1 MQPGSSITDEKQKN
15 ESERLIGSGFSNK
28 LKENTMKTKMLR
40 LGMNLWPPF
49 LGAGI
54 KVNHIGADFRE
65 VVVSMKLRWYNRNY
79 VGTHFGG
86 SLAAMTDPFYMLM
99 LIHIL
104 GSEYTVW
111 DKTSTIDFIAPGRG
125 AVTARFRLNDDQI
138 AEIMDETAEGK
149 AYFPALSV
157 DIVSESGEIVAH
169 VKKKLY
175 VRKNRVK

>member
-1 MQPGSSITDEKQKN
+1 MKSSI
-15 ESERLIGSGFSNK
+15 G
-28 LKENTMKTKMLR
+28 NTMNLKILKF
-40 LGMNLWPPF
+40 GMSLWPPF

-54 KVNHIGADFRE
+54 RVKHIAADFRE

-125 AVTARFRLNDDQI
+125 TVTARFSLNDDQI
-138 AEIMDETAEGK
+138 AEIKNETASSN
-149 AYFPALSV
+149 AYFPELSV
-157 DIVSESGEIVAH
+157 DIVNESNEVVAR
-169 VKKKLY
+169 VRKKLY
-175 VRKNRVK
+175 VRKKQS

>member
-1 MQPGSSITDEKQKN
+1 MS
-15 ESERLIGSGFSNK
+15 
-28 LKENTMKTKMLR
+28 
-40 LGMNLWPPF
+40 LWPPF

-54 KVNHIGADFRE
+54 RVKHIAADYKE

-104 GSEYTVW
+104 GNEYTVW

-125 AVTARFRLNDDQI
+125 TVTARFILQDDQI
-138 AEIMDETAEGK
+138 EEIKHKTTNGEPYYPE
-149 AYFPALSV
+149 FSV
-157 DIVSESGEIVAH
+157 DIVNELGEVIAT

-175 VRKNRVK
+175 VRKKQR

>member
-1 MQPGSSITDEKQKN
+1 MN
-15 ESERLIGSGFSNK
+15 
-28 LKENTMKTKMLR
+28 LKILKF
-40 LGMNLWPPF
+40 GMSLWPPF

-54 KVNHIGADFRE
+54 KVKHITADFRE

-125 AVTARFRLNDDQI
+125 TVTARFSLNDDQI
-138 AEIMDETAEGK
+138 AEIKNETASGN
-149 AYFPALSV
+149 AYFPEVSV
-157 DIVSESGEIVAH
+157 DIVNESDEVVAR
-169 VKKKLY
+169 VNKKLY
-175 VRKNRVK
+175 VRKKQS

>member
-1 MQPGSSITDEKQKN
+1 M
-15 ESERLIGSGFSNK
+15 K
-28 LKENTMKTKMLR
+28 LKMLKF
-40 LGMNLWPPF
+40 GINLWPPF

-54 KVNHIGADFRE
+54 RVKHIAPDYRE

-111 DKTSTIDFIAPGRG
+111 DKTSTIDYIAPGRG
-125 AVTARFRLNDDQI
+125 TVTARFTLKDDQI
-138 AEIMDETAEGK
+138 AEIKNKTASGDP
-149 AYFPALSV
+149 YYPQFSV
-157 DIVSESGEIVAH
+157 DIVNELGEVIATVE
-169 VKKKLY
+169 KKLY
-175 VRKNRVK
+175 VRKKQD

>member
-1 MQPGSSITDEKQKN
+1 MNLRI
-15 ESERLIGSGFSNK
+15 
-28 LKENTMKTKMLR
+28 LK

-54 KVNHIGADFRE
+54 KVRHIRADYRE
-65 VVVSMKLRWYNRNY
+65 VVVSLKLRWYNRNY

-104 GSEYTVW
+104 GSDYTVW

-125 AVTARFRLNDDQI
+125 TVTARFRLNDDQI
-138 AEIMDETAEGK
+138 AEIKNETADGK

-157 DIVSESGEIVAH
+157 DIVNESGDVVAR
-169 VKKKLY
+169 VNKKLY
-175 VRKNRVK
+175 VRKKQS

>member
-1 MQPGSSITDEKQKN
+1 MN
-15 ESERLIGSGFSNK
+15 
-28 LKENTMKTKMLR
+28 LKILKF
-40 LGMNLWPPF
+40 GMSLWPPF

-54 KVNHIGADFRE
+54 KVKHIAADFRE

-104 GSEYTVW
+104 GNEYTVW

-125 AVTARFRLNDDQI
+125 TVTARFSLNDDQI
-138 AEIMDETAEGK
+138 AEIKNETASGN
-149 AYFPALSV
+149 AYFPELSV
-157 DIVSESGEIVAH
+157 DIVNESDEVVAR
-169 VKKKLY
+169 VNKKLY
-175 VRKNRVK
+175 VRKKQS

>member
-1 MQPGSSITDEKQKN
+1 M
-15 ESERLIGSGFSNK
+15 K
-28 LKENTMKTKMLR
+28 LRILK

-54 KVNHIGADFRE
+54 KVRHIRADYRE

-104 GSEYTVW
+104 GSDYIVW
-111 DKTSTIDFIAPGRG
+111 DKTSTIDFIAPGRET
-125 AVTARFRLNDDQI
+125 VTARFRLNDDQI
-138 AEIMDETAEGK
+138 AEIKNETADGK

-157 DIVSESGEIVAH
+157 DIVNESGDVVAR
-169 VKKKLY
+169 VNKKLY
-175 VRKNRVK
+175 VRKKQS

>member
-1 MQPGSSITDEKQKN
+1 M
-15 ESERLIGSGFSNK
+15 K
-28 LKENTMKTKMLR
+28 LRILK

-54 KVNHIGADFRE
+54 KVRHIRADYRE

-104 GSEYTVW
+104 GSDFTVW
-111 DKTSTIDFIAPGRG
+111 DKSSTIDFIAPGRG
-125 AVTARFRLNDDQI
+125 TVTARFRLNDDQI
-138 AEIMDETAEGK
+138 AEIKNETASGN
-149 AYFPALSV
+149 AYFPELSV
-157 DIVSESGEIVAH
+157 DIVNGSDDVVAR
-169 VKKKLY
+169 VRKKLY
-175 VRKNRVK
+175 VRKKQS

>member
-1 MQPGSSITDEKQKN
+1 MRKTMNPKT
-15 ESERLIGSGFSNK
+15 
-28 LKENTMKTKMLR
+28 LK

-54 KVNHIGADFRE
+54 KVKHIAADYRE
-65 VVVSMKLRWYNRNY
+65 VMVSMKLRWYNRNY

-99 LIHIL
+99 LLHIL

-125 AVTARFRLNDDQI
+125 TVTARFSLNDDQI
-138 AEIMDETAEGK
+138 AEIKNNTGNGD
-149 AYFPALSV
+149 AYFPELSV
-157 DIVSESGEIVAH
+157 HIVNESGEVIAT

-175 VRKNRVK
+175 VRKKQSQTRNSTL

>member
-1 MQPGSSITDEKQKN
+1 MNLRI
-15 ESERLIGSGFSNK
+15 
-28 LKENTMKTKMLR
+28 LKF
-40 LGMNLWPPF
+40 GMNLWPPF

-54 KVNHIGADFRE
+54 KVRHIRADYRE

-104 GSEYTVW
+104 GNEYTVW

-125 AVTARFRLNDDQI
+125 TVTARFRLNDDQI
-138 AEIMDETAEGK
+138 ADIKNETADGN
-149 AYFPALSV
+149 AYFPELSV
-157 DIVSESGEIVAH
+157 DIVNESDEVVAR
-169 VKKKLY
+169 VNKKLY
-175 VRKNRVK
+175 VRKKQS

>member
-1 MQPGSSITDEKQKN
+1 MN
-15 ESERLIGSGFSNK
+15 
-28 LKENTMKTKMLR
+28 LKILKF
-40 LGMNLWPPF
+40 GMSLWPPF

-54 KVNHIGADFRE
+54 KVKHIAADFRE
-65 VVVSMKLRWYNRNY
+65 VVVSMRLRWYNRNY

-125 AVTARFRLNDDQI
+125 TVTARFSLDDDQI
-138 AEIMDETAEGK
+138 AEIKNETASGN
-149 AYFPALSV
+149 AYFPELSV
-157 DIVSESGEIVAH
+157 DIVNGSDEVVAR
-169 VKKKLY
+169 VRKKLY
-175 VRKNRVK
+175 VRKKQS

>member
-1 MQPGSSITDEKQKN
+1 M
-15 ESERLIGSGFSNK
+15 K
-28 LKENTMKTKMLR
+28 LRILK

-54 KVNHIGADFRE
+54 KVRHIRADYRE

-104 GSEYTVW
+104 GSDYTVW
-111 DKTSTIDFIAPGRG
+111 DKSSTIDFIAPGRET
-125 AVTARFRLNDDQI
+125 VTARFRLNDDQI
-138 AEIMDETAEGK
+138 AEIKNETASGN
-149 AYFPALSV
+149 AYFPELSV
-157 DIVSESGEIVAH
+157 DIVNGSDDVVAR
-169 VKKKLY
+169 VRKKLY
-175 VRKNRVK
+175 VRKKQS